1 MLIIVD
7 KKIPAE
13 AKEKLSAYGT
23 LLELETEGI
32 VYPAISG
39 HPDIFFCKTPQTLI
53 VSPSLPEKYIH
64 KLQEQKVQLILG
76 NQASSIQIPL
86 PLPPPQQG
94 SGISSIIQHQISPPP
109 APSPKRE
116 GDFIRHPVSSIQYPA
131 SVSYNA
137 AVSDK
142 HLVHRLEYT
151 DPVILQNCHTLKK
164 IPVKQA
170 YTRCNLLLLKEDHY
184 ITSDPG
190 IHKNLHRS
198 GLDGIFVSPAGIILP
213 GFPNG
218 FIGGAMGLLNDVVFV
233 TGSLAHFAEGDTVR
247 NFLEDLDY
255 RIVELYDGPLF
266 DGGGILF
273 I

>member
-7 KKIPAE
+7 KKIPVE
-13 AKEKLSAYGT
+13 AKKNLSAYGN

-53 VSPSLPEKYIH
+53 VSPSLPEKYLKIIEDEH
-64 KLQEQKVQLILG
+64 VQFILG
-76 NQASSIQIPL
+76 NQASSIK
-86 PLPPPQQG
+86 
-94 SGISSIIQHQISPPP
+94 H
-109 APSPKRE
+109 
-116 GDFIRHPVSSIQYPA
+116 PA
-131 SVSYNA
+131 SVYYNA
-137 AVSDK
+137 AVSD
-142 HLVHRLEYT
+142 HYLVHRLEYT

-170 YTRCNLLLLKEDHY
+170 YTRCNLLLLKNDHY

-218 FIGGAMGLLNDVVFV
+218 FIGGAMGLVDDTIFV
-233 TGSLAHFAEGDTVR
+233 TGSIKYFYEGSVVR
-247 NFLEDLDY
+247 KFLEDLDY
-255 RIVELYDGPLF
+255 RIVELYSGPLF

-273 I
+273 LV

>member
-7 KKIPAE
+7 KKIPGE
-13 AKEKLSAYGT
+13 AKQKLSAYGT

-39 HPDIFFCKTPQTLI
+39 HPDIFLCKTPQALI
-53 VSPSLPEKYIH
+53 VSPSLPDKYID
-64 KLQEQKVQLILG
+64 KLQEQQLQFIPG
-76 NQASSIQIPL
+76 NQASSIQ
-86 PLPPPQQG
+86 
-94 SGISSIIQHQISPPP
+94 
-109 APSPKRE
+109 
-116 GDFIRHPVSSIQYPA
+116 HPT
-131 SVSYNA
+131 SVHYNA
-137 AVSDK
+137 AVSD
-142 HLVHRLEYT
+142 HYLVHRLEYT

-170 YTRCNLLLLKEDHY
+170 YTRCNLLLLKDDHY

-190 IHKNLHRS
+190 IHRNLHRS
-198 GLDGIFVSPAGIILP
+198 GLDGIFVSPTGIILP

-218 FIGGAMGLLNDVVFV
+218 FIGGAMGVWNEIVFI
-233 TGSLAHFAEGDTVR
+233 TGSLSFYADGITVR
-247 NFLEDLDY
+247 KFLEDIHY
-255 RIVELYDGPLF
+255 RVVELYQGPLF